1 MRDER
6 GRFRPGCSG
15 NPGGRPRTAALADRL
30 RERLLEAA
38 RDGSTLADELVT
50 RLIADALEG
59 DAQARRLVW
68 AYAEGL
74 PVARLE
80 VEQPESDTAFV
91 DSQAE
96 ADALRA
102 AGHDGLIII
111 DDIPRDPSE

>member
-6 GRFRPGCSG
+6 GRFRPGFSG

-30 RERLLEAA
+30 REKLLEAA
-38 RDGSTLADELVT
+38 RDGSTLADELVA

-74 PVARLE
+74 PTARLE
-80 VEQPESDTAFV
+80 VEQREDGTAFV
-91 DSQAE
+91 DSHEA

-102 AGHDGLIII
+102 AGHSGLILI
-111 DDIPRDPSE
+111 DDILRDPPE